1 MVLKREEA
9 VEDIRTKYHGIFFC
23 LNERSRRMWAAT
35 EAKSFGWGGIAVI
48 SEATGIDP
56 KTIRKGLLEL
66 DEKQRAAD
74 DRIRGTGG
82 GRKKLT
88 ETHKNLLD
96 DLESLVEPDIR
107 GDPESPLR
115 WTSKSTYKLSEEL
128 KNKGYSVCQRTVCSL
143 LADLD
148 YSLQSNKKMKE
159 GANHP
164 DRDAQ
169 FQYIYERVKYF
180 QSRNNPVISVDTK
193 KKENI
198 GEFKNAGREYHKK
211 GAPIEVNVHD
221 FVDKNLGKV
230 SPYGVYDLSKN
241 KGWVNVGI
249 SADTAEFAVHSIR
262 CWWYIMGKEA
272 YPRARE
278 LLITADCGGSNGHR
292 VRLWKVELQKLAT
305 ELETEISVCHFPPGT
320 SKWNKIEHKMF
331 SYISKNWRGKPLIT
345 RETVVKLIAST
356 RTTKGLEIRAMLDDN
371 VYEKAIKVTD
381 EQMAAVN
388 LVQADFHGEWNY
400 TIKPR
405 VAVNN

>member
-1 MVLKREEA
+1 MSIQREET
-9 VEDIRTKYHGIFFC
+9 VEDIRTKYHYISFC

-35 EAKSFGWGGIAVI
+35 EAKSFGRGGITVV
-48 SEATGIDP
+48 SEGTGIDP

-66 DEKQRAAD
+66 DEKQRAPAN
-74 DRIRGTGG
+74 RIRRTGG

-88 ETHKNLLD
+88 KTHNNLLD
-96 DLESLVEPDIR
+96 DLESLVEPDSR

-128 KNKGYSVCQRTVCSL
+128 KSEGYSVCQRTVCSL

-148 YSLQSNKKMKE
+148 YSLQSNKKTKE
-159 GANHP
+159 GTNHP

-169 FQYIYERVKYF
+169 FQYIYKQVKYF
-180 QSRNNPVISVDTK
+180 QSHNNPVISVDTK

-198 GEFKNAGREYHKK
+198 GEFKNAGREYRKK
-211 GAPIEVNVHD
+211 GTPIEVNGHD
-221 FVDKNLGKV
+221 FPDKNLGKV
-230 SPYGVYDLSKN
+230 SPYGVYDVSKN

-262 CWWYIMGKEA
+262 CWWYIMGKNT
-272 YPRARE
+272 YPHARE

-305 ELETEISVCHFPPGT
+305 ELESKISVCHFPPGT

-331 SYISKNWRGKPLIT
+331 SYITKNWRGKPLIT

-356 RTTKGLEIRAMLDDN
+356 KTTKGLEIRAMLDEN
-371 VYEKAIKVTD
+371 VYEKGIKVAD
-381 EQMAAVN
+381 EELAIVN
-388 LVQADFHGEWNY
+388 LVKADFHGEWNY
-400 TIKPR
+400 TIMP
-405 VAVNN
+405 

>member
-1 MVLKREEA
+1 MDVRKAEALESLK
-9 VEDIRTKYHGIFFC
+9 TKYADIAYC
-23 LNERSRRMWAAT
+23 LNERSRRIWAAT
-35 EAKSFGWGGIAVI
+35 EAKSFGWGGITVV

-66 DEKQRAAD
+66 DDKQRIAPN
-74 DRIRGTGG
+74 RIRATGG

-88 ETHKNLLD
+88 ERHASLLE
-96 DLESLVEPDIR
+96 DLELLVDPASR

-128 KNKGYSVCQRTVCSL
+128 QKKGYGVCQRTVYSL
-143 LADLD
+143 LTDLD
-148 YSLQSNKKMKE
+148 FSLQSNKKTKE
-159 GANHP
+159 GTNHP

-180 QSRNNPVISVDTK
+180 QAHDNPVISVDTK

-198 GEFKNAGREYHKK
+198 GEFKNEGREYHKK
-211 GAPIEVNVHD
+211 NSPIEVNVHD
-221 FVDKNLGKV
+221 FANKNLGKV
-230 SPYGVYDLSKN
+230 SPYGVYDISKN

-262 CWWYIMGKEA
+262 CWWYTMGKKA
-272 YPRARE
+272 YPRSKA

-292 VRLWKVELQKLAT
+292 VRLWKVELQKLST
-305 ELETEISVCHFPPGT
+305 ELKSEISVCHFPPGT

-331 SYISKNWRGKPLIT
+331 SYITKNWRGKPLIS
-345 RETVVKLIAST
+345 RETVIKLIANTS
-356 RTTKGLEIRAMLDDN
+356 TTKGLEIRAMLDEN
-371 VYEKAIKVTD
+371 VYEKGIKVTD
-381 EQMAAVN
+381 EELASVN

-400 TIKPR
+400 TIMP
-405 VAVNN
+405 

>member
-1 MVLKREEA
+1 
-9 VEDIRTKYHGIFFC
+9 
-23 LNERSRRMWAAT
+23 MWAAT

-262 CWWYIMGKEA
+262 CWCYIMGKEA

-356 RTTKGLEIRAMLDDN
+356 RTTNGLEIRAMLDDN

-400 TIKPR
+400 TINPR

>member
-1 MVLKREEA
+1 MALEKEEA
-9 VEDIRTKYHGIFFC
+9 VEDIGTKYHGISFY

-35 EAKSFGWGGIAVI
+35 EAKSVGWGGITVV

-66 DEKQRAAD
+66 DDKQRTQD
-74 DRIRGTGG
+74 NRIRGKGG

-88 ETHKNLLD
+88 ETYKNLLD
-96 DLESLVEPDIR
+96 DLESLVEPDSR
-107 GDPESPLR
+107 GDRESPLR

-128 KNKGYSVCQRTVCSL
+128 KNKGCRVSQRTVYSL

-159 GANHP
+159 GANCP
-164 DRDAQ
+164 ERDAQ
-169 FQYIYERVKYF
+169 FQYIYQRVKSF

-193 KKENI
+193 KLGNI
-198 GEFKNAGREYHKK
+198 GEFKNAGREYHKI
-211 GAPIEVNVHD
+211 GTPVEVNVHD
-221 FVDKNLGKV
+221 FVDKKLGKV

-262 CWWYIMGKEA
+262 SWWYIMGRQV
-272 YPRARE
+272 YPYARE

-292 VRLWKVELQKLAT
+292 VRLWKVQLQRLAT

-320 SKWNKIEHKMF
+320 SRWNKIEHKMF
-331 SYISKNWRGKPLIT
+331 SYISKNRRGKPLIT

-356 RTTKGLEIRAMLDDN
+356 ETTKGLEVRAMLDEN
-371 VYEKAIKVTD
+371 VYERGIKVTD
-381 EQMAAVN
+381 VQMAKVN

-400 TIKPR
+400 TIKP
-405 VAVNN
+405 

>member
-1 MVLKREEA
+1 MLMWQFRGQKQWKISERDIMIFRSVSMREA
-9 VEDIRTKYHGIFFC
+9 VGCGLQQKQKALDG
-23 LNERSRRMWAAT
+23 
-35 EAKSFGWGGIAVI
+35 GGITVV
-48 SEATGIDP
+48 SKGTGIDP

-66 DEKQRAAD
+66 GEKQRAPAN
-74 DRIRGTGG
+74 RIRRTGG

-88 ETHKNLLD
+88 RIHNNLLD
-96 DLESLVEPDIR
+96 DLESLVEPDSR

-128 KNKGYSVCQRTVCSL
+128 KSKGYSVCQRTVCSL

-148 YSLQSNKKMKE
+148 YSLQSNKKTKE
-159 GANHP
+159 GTNHP

-169 FQYIYERVKYF
+169 FQYIYKRVKYF
-180 QSRNNPVISVDTK
+180 QSHNNPVISVDNK

-198 GEFKNAGREYHKK
+198 GEFKNAGREYRKQ
-211 GAPIEVNVHD
+211 GTPIEVNGHD
-221 FVDKNLGKV
+221 FPDKGLGKV
-230 SPYGVYDLSKN
+230 SPYGVYDVSKN

-249 SADTAEFAVHSIR
+249 SADTAEFAVNSIR
-262 CWWYIMGKEA
+262 CWWYIMGKNT

-305 ELETEISVCHFPPGT
+305 ELELKISVCHFPPGT

-331 SYISKNWRGKPLIT
+331 SYITKNWRGRPLIT

-356 RTTKGLEIRAMLDDN
+356 KTTKGLEIRAMLDEN
-371 VYEKAIKVTD
+371 VYEKGIKVAND
-381 EQMAAVN
+381 ELAAVN
-388 LVQADFHGEWNY
+388 LVKADFRGEWNY
-400 TIKPR
+400 TIMP
-405 VAVNN
+405 